1 MDDLRDRY
9 ARLVAAF
16 SAGSEAFDPHQLAAD
31 AESLAAEADSTWL
44 RSQARALAAASR
56 AIGGAEWDFEAI
68 VDDSLPPLDS
78 TALAR
83 LNEQLPGPGPLA
95 ERRAAH
101 DVATSLTADVLRSA
115 AEELLR
121 VFRRRAVEDLE
132 LPIDHALALAVVERP
147 AEGWHVRF
155 APAVLTLN
163 ASAGWTADRLIRV
176 IPAKAYPGRHLS
188 RLMRLPAPEWSPS
201 PEMTVD
207 CGLAAVGREILMAD
221 HELAHEI
228 ERIGRLAGLRWS
240 GERIVAVSRARADLA
255 PMFAAVAHDS
265 PFQDVRRD
273 LWVLG
278 VDAQRSEA
286 LITRWQDP
294 AERARSLARAAGPPL
309 VRAWLVTTGQT
320 TGLQRLLA
328 ERLVPTILRADMV
341 DAAG

>member
-1 MDDLRDRY
+1 VDDLRDRY

-16 SAGSEAFDPHQLAAD
+16 GARSEAFDPDQLAAD

-44 RSQARALAAASR
+44 RSQTRALAAASR

-68 VDDSLPPLDS
+68 VDVSLPPLDP

-83 LNEQLPGPGPLA
+83 LNEQLPGAGPLA

-101 DVATSLTADVLRSA
+101 DVATSLTPDALRSA

-147 AEGWHVRF
+147 AEAWHVRL

-163 ASAGWTADRLIRV
+163 ASAGWTADRLIRA
-176 IPAKAYPGRHLS
+176 IPANAYPGRHLS

-228 ERIGRLAGLRWS
+228 ERIGRLSGLRWS

-255 PMFAAVAHDS
+255 PMFAAVAHGL
-265 PFQDVRRD
+265 PFQDVRRE
-273 LWVLG
+273 LFVLG
-278 VDAQRSEA
+278 ADAQRSEA
-286 LITRWQDP
+286 LITRWRDP
-294 AERARSLARAAGPPL
+294 LERARSLARAAGPPL
-309 VRAWLVTTGQT
+309 VRSWLATTGQT

>member
-16 SAGSEAFDPHQLAAD
+16 GARTEAFDPDQLAAD

-44 RSQARALAAASR
+44 RSQTRALAAASR

-68 VDDSLPPLDS
+68 VDVSLPPLDP
-78 TALAR
+78 TPLAR
-83 LNEQLPGPGPLA
+83 LNEQLPGAGPLA

-101 DVATSLTADVLRSA
+101 DVATSLTPDALRSA

-147 AEGWHVRF
+147 AEAWHVRL

-163 ASAGWTADRLIRV
+163 ASAGWTADRLIRA
-176 IPAKAYPGRHLS
+176 IPANAYPGRHLS
-188 RLMRLPAPEWSPS
+188 RLMRPPAPEWSPS

-255 PMFAAVAHDS
+255 PMFAAVAHGL
-265 PFQDVRRD
+265 PFQDVRRE
-273 LWVLG
+273 LFVLG

-286 LITRWQDP
+286 LITRWRDP
-294 AERARSLARAAGPPL
+294 LERACSLARAAGPPL
-309 VRAWLVTTGQT
+309 VRSWLAATGQT